1 MMEGQKK
8 GEKGG
13 EKKRK
18 GRKDDDYEGEIRGVA
33 IDATRL
39 EMKRN

>member
-1 MMEGQKK
+1 MMERQK

-18 GRKDDDYEGEIRGVA
+18 GRKDDGYEGEIRGVA